1 MTDRESGAEKRNAL
15 LDAAKALFG
24 EVGYARVTHADIAYE
39 AGIAR
44 TTFYEHFAS
53 KEDLL
58 IRLVQRDLPA
68 LIAELLDSVPSDLA
82 PSDRLGELTARMVEF
97 VGTDQLGLIL
107 HTEVPRLSLDA
118 QAAIAA
124 AHGDLTGEFMA
135 IYRSGLE
142 DGSFRAMPPRLAGLL
157 IESTI
162 MTGGRTVM
170 VAEEPKEDVHE
181 VARETAVF
189 MVSALRNVS

>member
-1 MTDRESGAEKRNAL
+1 MTGRDTGADKHHAL

-24 EVGYARVTHADIAYE
+24 EIGYARVTHADIAYE

-58 IRLVQRDLPA
+58 IHLVQRDLPA
-68 LIAELLDSVPSDLA
+68 LIAEILASVPAGLPPA
-82 PSDRLGELTARMVEF
+82 DRLGALSASMVEF

-124 AHGDLTGEFMA
+124 AHSDLTGEFMA

-142 DGSFRAMPPRLAGLL
+142 DGSFRSMPPLLAGRL

-170 VAEEPKEDVHE
+170 NSDEPKVDVHE
-181 VARETAVF
+181 VAQETATF
-189 MVSALRNVS
+189 LVSALRAG

>member
-1 MTDRESGAEKRNAL
+1 MTGYETAVDKREAL
-15 LDAAKALFG
+15 LDAAKALFA
-24 EVGYARVTHADIAYE
+24 EVGYARVTHADVAYE

-58 IRLVQRDLPA
+58 IHLVQRDLPA
-68 LIAELLDSVPSDLA
+68 LITKILDSVPVDLA
-82 PSDRLGELTARMVEF
+82 PAERLGELTERMVEF

-135 IYRSGLE
+135 IYRSGLD

-170 VAEEPKEDVHE
+170 NADEPKENVHE
-181 VARETAVF
+181 VAEETATFLVA
-189 MVSALRNVS
+189 ALRT